1 MHAIRD
7 TWLVLHNN
15 LYFPRSTVFHLYS
28 PHSSAVCIHPTKHV
42 FVHRIT
48 LNLCKCTDL
57 FLNSR
62 KEKKTV
68 SESWLEDIIWQE
80 QSLIGALK
88 QVITQNVST
97 HLGLGSY
104 PRLKI
109 ENMSPAFR
117 SLTSPTGKPA
127 EVRWGQCNSKTGKK
141 NTLKVCSA
149 VGVRVGT
156 MFNEWSCYYHF
167 FSPFLCKPFPPQ
179 FSWGQGSY

>member
-1 MHAIRD
+1 MQMYR
-7 TWLVLHNN
+7 LVLK
-15 LYFPRSTVFHLYS
+15 FQKR
-28 PHSSAVCIHPTKHV
+28 
-42 FVHRIT
+42 
-48 LNLCKCTDL
+48 
-57 FLNSR
+57 
-62 KEKKTV
+62 KKTV

-141 NTLKVCSA
+141 ILWRCALQWAWELATCLMNEVVIIISSVLSCVNRFLHSSA
-149 VGVRVGT
+149 EDRVAIRLPSSAIT
-156 MFNEWSCYYHF
+156 VDSC
-167 FSPFLCKPFPPQ
+167 
-179 FSWGQGSY
+179 WV